1 MRFLNSSLFIICLFA
16 SNLLLAT
23 NDPLTKIKES
33 SENLLDILYSNSEDI
48 EGNSFSYINNEF
60 NLDIIIR
67 RTLGRNWNKIN
78 PKDKDRIVFLI
89 KKLVLRAFVDGMQG
103 QAKPIIKYSD
113 TKYIS
118 SKRAEIMS
126 KIYFTDKSISL
137 NYRLGLISNKWEIF
151 DIVIEN
157 ISIVLTFRNQFD
169 AFFTNHSS
177 ADLIKK
183 LEKLLTNEN
192 LGQSF
197 PF

>member
-1 MRFLNSSLFIICLFA
+1 MRFLNSSLFVICLFA

-67 RTLGRNWNKIN
+67 RTLGRNWSKIN

-103 QAKPIIKYSD
+103 QAKPIIKYSE

-118 SKRAEIMS
+118 SKRAEIMT

-151 DIVIEN
+151 DIVVEN
-157 ISIVLTFRNQFD
+157 LSIVLTFRNQFD
-169 AFFTNHSS
+169 AFFTNYSS